1 MADKERKDRPDEP
14 SRSVDE
20 DLHDQEPPRVPLVG
34 EPLGVGHPVDPDRL
48 TPLVLGEDEP
58 SEGEIALRR
67 EVRETRAHP
76 RP

>member
-1 MADKERKDRPDEP
+1 M
-14 SRSVDE
+14 
-20 DLHDQEPPRVPLVG
+20 PLVG